1 MPLKFTVR
9 GKKKKK
15 EGGAGEQGGWDV
27 ASLRSASSTRSDGR
41 SLSLSLSLEQE
52 ASLSPAGVAGIQS
65 VYNINKIK
73 SLPKL
78 HRSAAKGN
86 LLKTKKLTV
95 GMKRSAL
102 NSTDKEK
109 R

>member
-41 SLSLSLSLEQE
+41 SLSLSLSL
-52 ASLSPAGVAGIQS
+52 SLSRARSLSLSCRGGWNTECVQHQQDQEFAKAAPLGCEGKPAQNQKVDSWYEEKCPQ
-65 VYNINKIK
+65 
-73 SLPKL
+73 
-78 HRSAAKGN
+78 
-86 LLKTKKLTV
+86 
-95 GMKRSAL
+95 L
-102 NSTDKEK
+102 N
-109 R
+109 